1 NESTSGYITN
11 EGRAVAVDKKG
22 FYRAFIIRVVKDTS
36 DEFLFKR
43 VEAEGSEY
51 ELIDEWLHKYEQ
63 VSTNL
68 KTALGAILA
77 PTRFEVGQIDDP
89 YSVKPVK
96 LKHMSVRQAVNE
108 LIKQF
113 GGEVRYRVLM
123 QNNRVIKRYVDV
135 LKRRGTNT
143 GRRFETGKDII
154 KVSRTLDS
162 TQIKTALY
170 GIGASD
176 EHGNRLTFR
185 DVVWE
190 KAKGDPVDK

>member
-1 NESTSGYITN
+1 MTLILQNLPGSFNQMSVPKRKKVLTQYAGQTIGSYNTFDSNIEESLDTGGALAYREGWINEKLNVGANLEFEAFANESTSGYITN

-22 FYRAFIIRVVKDTS
+22 FYREFIIRVVKDTS

-51 ELIDEWLHKYEQ
+51 ELIDEWLPKYEQ

-123 QNNRVIKRYVDV
+123 
-135 LKRRGTNT
+135 
-143 GRRFETGKDII
+143 
-154 KVSRTLDS
+154 
-162 TQIKTALY
+162 
-170 GIGASD
+170 
-176 EHGNRLTFR
+176 
-185 DVVWE
+185 
-190 KAKGDPVDK
+190 